1 MVAESSVMLT
11 ATLGNMLMALVAGC
25 SDNDS
30 IDNKLL
36 DFKKDFIQELD
47 AREKQAEMKIADKLN
62 EKFDSLLRFL
72 RGV

>member
-25 SDNDS
+25 SNNDS

-36 DFKKDFIQELD
+36 DFKKDLIQELD
-47 AREKQAEMKIADKLN
+47 AREK
-62 EKFDSLLRFL
+62 
-72 RGV
+72 